1 MRRALLSISL
11 SSFGF
16 SPLLAQISITTKSL
30 PNGSLNSLYYQEL
43 HYAAVLPATQW
54 SVVPSTGSLPPGL
67 VLSSAANS
75 IGVLDGFPT
84 TPGEYTFTLQVQ
96 DTTGATA
103 QQTYSI
109 TIAAI
114 TVNTYLPTNVVF
126 SPYSAQLTAV
136 GGSGGPYQ
144 WTYFVNG
151 QPTSSFEVPIGG
163 GVNIAPFTG
172 TEDGLI
178 TGIVKLEIGPNFAV
192 FDAVAFDPP
201 TQQKSLPTELFI
213 PLTTCLVTESP
224 GPVPDAEVGQSY
236 FHKLS
241 YTTPF
246 PDPTQNFCV
255 SDMYSETSVGADNLP
270 PGMTFDSEGN
280 LVGTPQV
287 AGKYQMDGYAYF
299 SGSTPTSVWIATG
312 TFPLSLTVLPP
323 PSIAT
328 APILPPGLVGV
339 PYSPFQFD
347 LTGGT
352 PPYRLSASGVPPGML
367 VTGAGVLY
375 GTPTSPGVFSIG
387 IGLTDSLGG
396 ESQPYPQNFQITIT
410 SATPQLQVP
419 VSTLTFTA
427 APGGDAPPPQTIN
440 ITPAA
445 GAALPDD
452 FQIVIDGGQDNAPA
466 PSWLSV
472 SPTTASAPARI
483 VVTVDQTNLTT
494 GNYPGRIQTVD
505 SNGIRSSIPVT
516 LAVTNANPK
525 LTASPAI
532 LHFTA
537 RADNA
542 ETFVQNVIL
551 DNAGG
556 RGPLSFNASVAGASS
571 WISTATP
578 SPSQTAPNSLA
589 FLAVQV
595 NSQGLQPGGYHDSIQ
610 VASPAGNVSIPVS
623 LFVASSG
630 PALALNT
637 PGISFHTSQSAGAP
651 AARNIEILNVGD
663 PGSTVNW
670 TATLVTG
677 SNWLSLVPASG
688 TATAA
693 TPGTLTLALAS
704 GATQI
709 APGLYYAL
717 VKISDPNSL
726 NSVQFVTAM
735 LNLESSSVPL
745 LPDFTPAGLVFI
757 APVGGAAPPAQQ
769 IQLNGGNGSALQA
782 ATSSADNGIWL
793 SAQLS
798 PDALSVSADPA
809 GLAAGIYTGSVTIS
823 IGEALRSVNVTLVVQ
838 PATVSTGNCTPTKLA
853 LTEFALGSDF
863 NLTSGLPVVLDVQ
876 LNDNCGSL
884 VLNGN
889 VVASFSNGDPALTLV
904 GDSLGNYSNT
914 WAPSKVTSEMVVI
927 LNATS
932 GALQPAAD
940 KLYGGIAQNQTPPPT
955 LAQGGT
961 LNNLNPVVGAALAPG
976 LVAQVY
982 GSGLAP
988 SPVSINKLP
997 LPELFDNTFAQVG
1010 DNQAPFYFLSSGQV
1024 NIQLPSELDLT
1035 APPPQQIP
1043 IVLSVNYALTT
1054 SVLLDIVPTAPG
1066 VLSSFDGPSPQIPQ
1080 NGAHI
1085 IAQHSNF
1092 TLVSSKSPAKPSE
1105 YLMMYLVGLG
1115 ATNPSVLSG
1124 MPAPST
1130 TLAKVTNAPT
1140 VMVDKLPA
1148 TVAFAGLTP
1157 GFVGLYQIN
1166 FQVPA
1171 GAHSG
1176 EVEVD
1181 VVQNGVAA
1189 NPTLL
1194 AVSQ

>member
-1 MRRALLSISL
+1 MRRSLLAISL
-11 SSFGF
+11 LSFGF

-30 PNGSLNSLYYQEL
+30 PNGSLSSLYYQEL

-54 SVVPSTGSLPPGL
+54 SVVLGTGSLPPGL
-67 VLSSAANS
+67 VLSTAASS
-75 IGVLDGFPT
+75 IGLLDGIPT

-96 DTTGATA
+96 ETTGAMA
-103 QQTYSI
+103 QQAYSI

-114 TVNTYLPTNVVF
+114 TVNTYLPTNVVL
-126 SPYSAQLTAV
+126 SPYSAQLTAT

-151 QPTSSFEVPIGG
+151 QQTNSFELSIGG
-163 GVNIAPFTG
+163 GTTITPFTG
-172 TEDGLI
+172 TNDGLI
-178 TGIVKLEIGPNFAV
+178 TGIVKLEVGPSFVA
-192 FDAVAFDPP
+192 FDAVAFDPL

-241 YTTPF
+241 YTTPV

-280 LVGTPQV
+280 LVGTPQI
-287 AGKYQMDGYAYF
+287 AGKYQMEGYAYF
-299 SGSTPTSVWIATG
+299 SGSTPTSVWSATG

-375 GTPTSPGVFSIG
+375 GTPTSSGVFSIG
-387 IGLTDSLGG
+387 IGITDSLGV
-396 ESQPYPQNFQITIT
+396 QAQTFPQNFQITIT

-427 APGGDAPPPQTIN
+427 APGGDAPPSQTIDV
-440 ITPAA
+440 TPVAD
-445 GAALPDD
+445 AALPDV
-452 FQIVIDGGQDNAPA
+452 FQVLIDGGQDNTPA
-466 PSWLSV
+466 PSWLTTNA
-472 SPTTASAPARI
+472 TTASAPSRI
-483 VVTVDQTNLTT
+483 VVNVNQTNLAT
-494 GNYPGRIQTVD
+494 GNYSGRIQTVD
-505 SNGIRSSIPVT
+505 SNGIRSSIPVL

-542 ETFVQNVIL
+542 ETLVQNVIL

-556 RGPLSFNASVAGASS
+556 GGPLSFRGSVAGSSS
-571 WISTATP
+571 WISIPTP
-578 SPSQTAPNSLA
+578 SPAQTTPNSPV
-589 FLAVQV
+589 FLQLHV
-595 NSQGLQPGGYHDSIQ
+595 NSQGLQPGAYHDTIQ
-610 VASPAGNVSIPVS
+610 VGSSAGDVSIPVS

-637 PGISFHTSQSAGAP
+637 PGISFHASQNTGAP
-651 AARNIEILNVGD
+651 ATRNIEILNVGD

-677 SNWLSLVPASG
+677 SNWLSLVSPSG

-693 TPGTLTLALAS
+693 TPGALTLALAS
-704 GATQI
+704 GATQL
-709 APGLYYAL
+709 APGQYYAL

-726 NSVQFVTAM
+726 NSVQFVTAT

-745 LPDFTPAGLVFI
+745 LPDFAPAGLVFI
-757 APVGGAAPPAQQ
+757 APAATATPTQQ
-769 IQLNGGNGSALQA
+769 IQLNGGNGTALQA
-782 ATSSADNGIWL
+782 ATSTADNGTWL

-798 PDALSVSADPA
+798 PNALSVSADPA
-809 GLAAGIYTGSVTIS
+809 SLAAGIYTGSVTIS
-823 IGEALRSVNVTLVVQ
+823 VDEALRSVNVTLVVQ
-838 PATVSTGNCTPTKLA
+838 PATVSTGNCTPTKVA
-853 LTEFALGSDF
+853 LTEFGLGNDF
-863 NLTSGLPVVLDVQ
+863 DLTSGLPVVLNVQ
-876 LNDNCGSL
+876 LNDDCGSL

-889 VVASFSNGDPALTLV
+889 VVASFSNGDPALQLV
-904 GDSLGNYSNT
+904 GDSLGNYSTT
-914 WAPSKVTSEMVVI
+914 WAPSAVTPEMVVI

-988 SPVSINKLP
+988 SPASINVLP
-997 LPELFDNTFAQVG
+997 LPKLFDNTFAQVG
-1010 DNQAPFYFLSSGQV
+1010 DHQAPFYFLSSGQV
-1024 NIQLPSELDLT
+1024 NIQLPSELELT

-1043 IVLSVNYALTT
+1043 IVLSVNNALTT

-1085 IAQHSNF
+1085 IAQHSDY

-1115 ATNPSVLSG
+1115 ATNPSVASG

-1140 VMVDKLPA
+1140 VTVDKLPA
-1148 TVAFAGLTP
+1148 KVIFAGLTP

-1171 GAHSG
+1171 GASSG

-1181 VVQNGVAA
+1181 VTQNGVAA
-1189 NPTLL
+1189 NPTML